1 MYCFCILVCTLLTDV
16 CIFSAT
22 RGTRVKLTSLI
33 GHLNRKY
40 LWCHKILTSKS
51 VSTYQNIKILVCC
64 INCTLCNLAYHL
76 LQLIIVTGISFNLIA
91 LLEPKLLCFFQ
102 YNGNRH
108 IASFF
113 VQYYSEKSFWAI
125 ILHMCHITQY
135 LFTKK
140 IIKMKNKTFSIS

>member
-1 MYCFCILVCTLLTDV
+1 M
-16 CIFSAT
+16 
-22 RGTRVKLTSLI
+22 
-33 GHLNRKY
+33 
-40 LWCHKILTSKS
+40 CHKILTSKICFYIPE
-51 VSTYQNIKILVCC
+51 YQNSGLLYKLYSS
-64 INCTLCNLAYHL
+64 NLAYHL
-76 LQLIIVTGISFNLIA
+76 LQLIIVTGINFNLIA

-113 VQYYSEKSFWAI
+113 VQYYSEKSFWTI

-140 IIKMKNKTFSIS
+140 IIKSKNKTFSISELYNVVTERYLINFSWTFQPEHLFNTKQIIRNVF